1 MNKTTLILLCLLFS
15 IGKALAQPVNDNCGG
30 ATNIGTLPTPGL
42 CVSGLQNGAVT
53 TLNNQTTVA
62 STSPNPYVYLTACQG
77 GGDMTA
83 FALDTWYAFTAT
95 GSTVNVTITGFPGVQ
110 MALYSGTC
118 GNLLGRGCSI
128 SGTLNATQI
137 IIGQTYY
144 LQISGNTTTATDN
157 NFSIAIDNDI
167 DCNDCLLG
175 SSLTATPAPVNG
187 GYSPGQVVQFCFNVS
202 NYTEVNTN
210 WFHGV
215 QISLGP
221 GWTGV
226 ISNPTPANDCPVD
239 PPISGTP
246 FVNEGTGIWRWY
258 PNGVTSATTGIIWP
272 AGFYFDNSNVAG
284 TNAGNNFGDP
294 GNCGWTFCWSLTVAP
309 GCSNG
314 ANLNVTVNTT
324 GDGES
329 GSWSNLGCVDD
340 PSTIFSAIEL
350 CCEAIATNTGP
361 YCPGATIQ
369 LNGTGGGT
377 YSWTGPNGFTST
389 LPNPTLP
396 ATTAASGVY
405 TLSIN
410 NGGCIATSTT
420 TVVVNPLPA
429 VNAGNDVSVCQ
440 NLSTTLTA
448 TGASTYVWSPVITN
462 GIAFV
467 PTATT
472 TYTVTGTSAAG
483 CVNTDQV
490 IVTVNPLPTIVA
502 NNVSVCAT
510 GTVIVSAT
518 GGNTYSWSPS
528 TFLSAATGAS
538 VTFTPGI
545 TSNYTVTG
553 TNANGC
559 VNTDPVTVTVLA
571 NAPIN
576 AGADAAICIGATTT
590 LTASGGVSYTW
601 SPATGLS
608 ATTGPNV
615 TANPTAT
622 TTYTVVGTDASGC
635 VGTDQVVV
643 TVNPL
648 PTVNAGADQTL
659 CAGSTVT
666 LTATGTIAYTWS
678 PVITNG
684 VAFTPV
690 ATTTYTATGT
700 SAAGCV
706 NTDAVIVTVNPLPT
720 IVANDVSVCAAGTV
734 SVSATGGSTYTWSPA
749 TSLSAAS
756 GATVTFTPGVTTT
769 YTVTATDING
779 CVNTDPVTVTVL
791 ANAPINAGADAA
803 ICIGASTPLTA
814 TGGVTYAWSPA
825 TGLSSTSGSS
835 ITANPTATT
844 TYTVVGTDA
853 NGCTG
858 TDQVVV
864 TVNPLPVVNAGADQT
879 VCAGTSVTLNPTGA
893 TTYNWTP
900 TAINGVAFV
909 PTATTTYSVTGTT
922 LGCTATDDVVITVN
936 PLPIVNAGADQTL
949 CEGPN
954 VTLTATGAT
963 TYSWTPAVTNGV
975 AFTPTVGAT
984 TYTVVGTTNGCT
996 GTDQV
1001 LVTVNPLPIV
1011 NAGADQSVCQGATV
1025 TLTASGAST
1034 YTWSPTIT
1042 NGTAFTPALGT
1053 TTYSVTGT
1061 TADGCT
1067 GTDQAVVTV
1076 NPNPTPII
1084 QGPTTYCVG
1093 NDPVLSTSTTF
1104 NSYSWSSGVLTP
1116 TATVTEANNPITV
1129 TVTNAFGC
1137 SGTSPGFTVTQTSLI
1152 STTSTI
1158 AICQGQSSVIHG
1170 ITQTVSGIY
1179 SQPFV
1184 SIQGCDSVSNVT
1196 LVVNPLPT
1204 VNAGIDQ
1211 TVCTGTQTAL
1221 NATDAT
1227 TYTWSPAETNGIP
1240 FTQAIGSTTYTVTG
1254 TSAAGC
1260 VNTDQVVITV
1270 NPLPTV
1276 NAGLDQTICVGQTAT
1291 LTGAGANT
1299 YSWTAPVQNNVAFS
1313 PAGTTTYTVTGTDL
1327 NGCINTD
1334 QVLVTVNPLPTVNA
1348 GIDQAICIG
1357 QSVTLSGG
1365 GATTYTWTAPV
1376 QNGVPYAPTATA
1388 TYTATGTDI
1397 NGCVNTDQVVVT
1409 VNPLPTVNAGNDQA
1423 ICIGQAVTLSGG
1435 GAASYSW
1442 TAPVQNGVP
1451 FSPTTTTTYTAT
1463 GTSAAGCVNTDQ
1475 VVVTVNPLPTVNAGI
1490 DQTICIGQTVT
1501 LAGAGANSY
1510 SWTAPVQNNVAFS
1523 PSATTTY
1530 TVTGTSLAGCINTDQ
1545 VLVTVNPLPIVA
1557 AGNDVTIC
1565 VGATVTL
1572 SGGGAATYSWTA
1584 PVQNGVPFSPTTT
1597 ATYTVS
1603 GTSAAGCINTDQ
1615 VLVTVNPIPTV
1626 TAGNDVTICVGA
1638 SVTLSGG
1645 GATTYSWAPA
1655 VNNGIAFTPAV
1666 GTTTF
1671 TVTGTSAGCTNTDQV
1686 VVTVNPL
1693 PAISAGA
1700 DVAVCAGQQVT
1711 LNASGATNYSWS
1723 GGITNGFAFTPN
1735 STTIYTVTG
1744 TSAAGCIATDQVLV
1758 TVNPIPNVFA
1768 GNDVETCLDQTVVLT
1783 GSGAATY
1790 TWAPTVTNG
1799 VAFTP
1804 AAGLTTY
1811 TMTGTS
1817 AAGCTN
1823 TDQVLV
1829 TVNPNLNAAFIAS
1842 VTEGCTPLTVTF
1854 TNNTA
1859 NSFDCVWTMSDGTV
1873 LSGCT
1878 SVTNTFEQPG
1888 CYDISLTVTA
1898 ANGCV
1903 TSLTQPDLICVDA
1916 NPVASFIPSAW
1927 QISELDMNVDF
1938 NNTSDNATQY
1948 IWNFGDTSPLSSD
1961 ENPSHDYT
1969 GNEIGTYDV
1978 TLIAISP
1985 AGCTDTAYSTIQI
1998 YEEVIFYVPNTFTPD
2013 NDTYNPTFKPIFTS
2027 GYDPFDYS
2035 LYIYDRWGELIF
2047 ESHNTEI
2054 GWDGTYGSKQ
2064 EIDMVQDGT
2073 YTWKI
2078 EFKVTKNDERRMQV
2092 GHVNIIR

>member
-1 MNKTTLILLCLLFS
+1 MIINKTTLILFCLLFS
-15 IGKALAQPVNDNCGG
+15 LGNALAQPSNDNCGG
-30 ATNIGTLPTPGL
+30 ATNIGTLPTPGA
-42 CVSGLQNGAVT
+42 CIAGLQNGAVT

-62 STSPNPYVYLTACQG
+62 ATSPNPYVYQTACQG
-77 GGDMTA
+77 GGNMTT
-83 FALDTWYAFTAT
+83 FALDTWYVFTAT
-95 GSTVNVTITGFPGVQ
+95 GTTVNVVISGFPGVQ
-110 MALYSGTC
+110 MSIYSGPC
-118 GNLLGRGCSI
+118 GNLLGRGCSTN
-128 SGTLNATQI
+128 GTLNVTQI
-137 IIGQTYY
+137 IAGQTYY
-144 LQISGNTTTATDN
+144 LQVSGNTTTATDAS
-157 NFSIAIDNDI
+157 FSIAIDNDI

-175 SSLTATPAPVNG
+175 STLTATPAPVNG
-187 GYSPGQVVQFCFNVS
+187 GYAPGQVVNFCFNVT
-202 NYTEVNTN
+202 NFAEVNTN

-215 QISLGP
+215 QITMGP

-226 ISNPTPANDCPVD
+226 VSSPAPAADCPVD
-239 PPISGTP
+239 VTP
-246 FVNEGTGIWRWY
+246 GLGNAGAGAWAWY
-258 PNGVTSATTGIIWP
+258 PAGVTSSATNTVWP

-294 GNCGWTFCWSLTVAP
+294 GNCGWTFCWSQTVSA
-309 GCSNG
+309 GCVNG
-314 ANLNVTVNTT
+314 ANLNVNVTTT

-329 GSWSNLGCVDD
+329 GSWASLGCVDD
-340 PSTIFSAIEL
+340 PPTIFSAIVL
-350 CCEAIATNTGP
+350 CCSATATNTGP

-377 YSWTGPNGFTST
+377 YSWTGPNGFTSS
-389 LPNPTLP
+389 LQNPSLP

-410 NGGCIATSTT
+410 NGGCIATATT
-420 TVVVNPLPA
+420 TVLVNPLPT
-429 VNAGNDVSVCQ
+429 VNAGIDVAVCQ
-440 NLSTTLTA
+440 NQSTTLTA
-448 TGASTYVWSPVITN
+448 TGASTYTWSPVITN
-462 GIAFV
+462 GVAFV

-472 TYTVTGTSAAG
+472 TYNVTGTSAAG
-483 CVNTDQV
+483 CVNTYQV

-502 NNVSVCAT
+502 NNVSVCAS

-528 TFLSAATGAS
+528 TYLSAATGAS
-538 VTFTPGI
+538 VTFTPGV
-545 TSNYTVTG
+545 TTNYTVTG
-553 TNANGC
+553 TNINGC

-576 AGADAAICIGATTT
+576 AGADVAVCIGASTS
-590 LTASGGVSYTW
+590 LTATGGVTYTW

-608 ATTGPNV
+608 ATTGSTV

-622 TTYTVVGTDASGC
+622 TSYTVVGTDASGC
-635 VGTDQVVV
+635 IGTDQVVV

-648 PTVNAGADQTL
+648 PIVNAGADQTI
-659 CAGSTVT
+659 CAGSSVT
-666 LTATGTIAYTWS
+666 LTATGANTYTWS

-684 VAFTPV
+684 ISFVPAS
-690 ATTTYTATGT
+690 TTTYTVSGT
-700 SAAGCV
+700 SAAGCI
-706 NTDAVIVTVNPLPT
+706 NTDQVIITVNPLPT
-720 IVANDVSVCAAGTV
+720 IVANNVSVCASGTV
-734 SVSATGGSTYTWSPA
+734 SVSATGGSTYSWSPA
-749 TSLSAAS
+749 TSLSAAT

-769 YTVTATDING
+769 YTVTGTDING
-779 CVNTDPVTVTVL
+779 CINTDPVTVTVL

-803 ICIGASTPLTA
+803 ICIGASTPLAA
-814 TGGVTYAWSPA
+814 TGGLTYTWSPA
-825 TGLSSTSGSS
+825 TGLSATTGASV
-835 ITANPTATT
+835 TANPTITT
-844 TYTVVGTDA
+844 TYTVVGTDV

-879 VCAGTSVTLNPTGA
+879 VCAGTSVTLNATGA
-893 TTYNWTP
+893 TTYSWSPLAT
-900 TAINGVAFV
+900 NGVSFV
-909 PTATTTYSVTGTT
+909 PSATTTYTVSGTS
-922 LGCTATDDVVITVN
+922 LGCTATDQVIITVN

-949 CEGPN
+949 CQGPN

-963 TYSWTPAVTNGV
+963 TYTWTPTVTNGV

-1001 LVTVNPLPIV
+1001 IVTVNPLPIV
-1011 NAGADQSVCQGATV
+1011 NAGADQSICQGATV

-1034 YTWSPTIT
+1034 YTWTPTIS

-1061 TADGCT
+1061 TTAGCT
-1067 GTDQAVVTV
+1067 GTDQVVVTV

-1084 QGPTTYCVG
+1084 QGPTTYCPG
-1093 NDPVLSTSTTF
+1093 NDPTLSTSTTF
-1104 NSYSWSSGVLTP
+1104 TSYSWSSGVLTP
-1116 TATVTEANNPITV
+1116 TTTVTQANNPITV

-1137 SGTSPGFTVTQTSLI
+1137 SGTSPAFNVTQTVAI
-1152 STTSTI
+1152 STTSTVT
-1158 AICQGQSSVIHG
+1158 ICQGQSSVIHG
-1170 ITQTVSGIY
+1170 ISQTIAGVY
-1179 SQPFV
+1179 SQTFV
-1184 SIQGCDSVSNVT
+1184 SIQGCDSISNVT

-1211 TVCTGTQTAL
+1211 TVCTGTQTTL
-1221 NATDAT
+1221 NATGAS
-1227 TYTWSPAETNGIP
+1227 TYSWSPTATNGIP
-1240 FTQAIGSTTYTVTG
+1240 FTQATGSTTYTVTG

-1260 VNTDQVVITV
+1260 VNTDQVIITV

-1276 NAGLDQTICVGQTAT
+1276 NAGIDQTICIGQTAI

-1313 PAGTTTYTVTGTDL
+1313 PAGTTTYTVTGTDI
-1327 NGCINTD
+1327 NGCVNTD

-1365 GATTYTWTAPV
+1365 GASTYTWTAPI
-1376 QNGVPYAPTATA
+1376 QNGIPFSPTSTA
-1388 TYTATGTDI
+1388 TYTATGTSAL
-1397 NGCVNTDQVVVT
+1397 GCVNTDQVVVT
-1409 VNPLPTVNAGNDQA
+1409 VNPLPTVNAGVDQA
-1423 ICIGQAVTLSGG
+1423 ICIGQSVTLTGG
-1435 GAASYSW
+1435 GASTYTW

-1451 FSPTTTTTYTAT
+1451 FSPTTTATYTAT

-1475 VVVTVNPLPTVNAGI
+1475 VVVTVNPLPTVNAGL

-1501 LAGAGANSY
+1501 LAGAGANTY

-1530 TVTGTSLAGCINTDQ
+1530 TVTGTSLAGCISTDQ
-1545 VLVTVNPLPIVA
+1545 VLVTVNPLPTVN
-1557 AGNDVTIC
+1557 AGNDQTIC
-1565 VGATVTL
+1565 VGAAVTL
-1572 SGGGAATYSWTA
+1572 SGGGAATYAWTA

-1597 ATYTVS
+1597 ATYTVT

-1615 VLVTVNPIPTV
+1615 ILVTVNPIPTV

-1645 GATTYSWAPA
+1645 GAATYSWSPA

-1666 GTTTF
+1666 GTTTY
-1671 TVTGTSAGCTNTDQV
+1671 TVTGTSAAACTNTDQV

-1693 PAISAGA
+1693 PVVSAGA

-1711 LNASGATNYSWS
+1711 LNASGAANYSWS
-1723 GGITNGFAFTPN
+1723 GGITNGLAFTPN
-1735 STTIYTVTG
+1735 STTTYTVTG
-1744 TSAAGCIATDQVLV
+1744 TSAAGCVATDQVIV

-1768 GNDVETCLDQTVVLT
+1768 GNDVVTCPDQTVVLT

-1790 TWAPTVTNG
+1790 TWSPVITNG

-1804 AAGLTTY
+1804 AAGATTY
-1811 TMTGTS
+1811 TVTGTS

-1829 TVNPNLNAAFIAS
+1829 TVNANLNAAFSPS
-1842 VTEGCTPLTVTF
+1842 VTEGCAPLTVTF

-1888 CYDISLTVTA
+1888 CYDISLTVTS

-1916 NPVASFIPSAW
+1916 NPVASFMPSAW
-1927 QISELDMNVDF
+1927 QISELNMNVDF
-1938 NNTSDNATQY
+1938 NNTSVNATQY
-1948 IWNFGDTSPLSSD
+1948 IWNFGDTSPLSTE

-1978 TLIAISP
+1978 SLIAISP
-1985 AGCTDTAYSTIQI
+1985 AGCSDTAYSSIQI

-2013 NDTYNPTFKPIFTS
+2013 DDTYNPTFKPIFTS
-2027 GYDPFDYS
+2027 GYDPFDYT
-2035 LYIYDRWGELIF
+2035 LYIFDRWGEVIF

-2054 GWDGTYGSKQ
+2054 GWDGTYGSNQ
-2064 EIDMVQDGT
+2064 EIEMVQDGT

-2078 EFKVTKNDERRMQV
+2078 EFKVTKNDERRMEI
-2092 GHVNIIR
+2092 GHVNVIR

>member
-1 MNKTTLILLCLLFS
+1 MIMNKTTLILLCLLFS
-15 IGKALAQPVNDNCGG
+15 IGNALAQPINDNCGG
-30 ATNIGTLPTPGL
+30 ATNIGTLPTPGP

-77 GGDMTA
+77 SGDMTA

-128 SGTLNATQI
+128 NGTLNATQI

-258 PNGVTSATTGIIWP
+258 PNGVTSATTGITWP

-314 ANLNVTVNTT
+314 ENLNVTVNTT

-340 PSTIFSAIEL
+340 PPTIFSAIEL
-350 CCEAIATNTGP
+350 CCEALATNTGP

-429 VNAGNDVSVCQ
+429 VNAGNNVSVCQ

-462 GIAFV
+462 GVAFV
-467 PTATT
+467 PSATT

-528 TFLSAATGAS
+528 TYLSATTGAS

-545 TSNYTVTG
+545 TSNYTITG
-553 TNANGC
+553 TDINGC
-559 VNTDPVTVTVLA
+559 TNTDPVTVTVLA

-576 AGADAAICIGATTT
+576 AGTDVAICNGASTS
-590 LTASGGVSYTW
+590 LTATGGVTYTW

-608 ATTGPNV
+608 ATTGNTV

-635 VGTDQVVV
+635 IGTDQVVV

-648 PTVNAGADQTL
+648 PIVNAGVDQTV
-659 CAGSTVT
+659 CVGTAVT
-666 LTATGTIAYTWS
+666 LTATGATAYSWS
-678 PVITNG
+678 PTATNG
-684 VAFTPV
+684 VAFTP
-690 ATTTYTATGT
+690 
-700 SAAGCV
+700 
-706 NTDAVIVTVNPLPT
+706 
-720 IVANDVSVCAAGTV
+720 
-734 SVSATGGSTYTWSPA
+734 
-749 TSLSAAS
+749 AS
-756 GATVTFTPGVTTT
+756 TTT
-769 YTVTATDING
+769 YTVTG
-779 CVNTDPVTVTVL
+779 
-791 ANAPINAGADAA
+791 
-803 ICIGASTPLTA
+803 
-814 TGGVTYAWSPA
+814 
-825 TGLSSTSGSS
+825 
-835 ITANPTATT
+835 TT
-844 TYTVVGTDA
+844 L
-853 NGCTG
+853 GCTG
-858 TDQVVV
+858 TDQVIV

-879 VCAGTSVTLNPTGA
+879 
-893 TTYNWTP
+893 
-900 TAINGVAFV
+900 
-909 PTATTTYSVTGTT
+909 
-922 LGCTATDDVVITVN
+922 
-936 PLPIVNAGADQTL
+936 L
-949 CEGPN
+949 CQGPN

-963 TYSWTPAVTNGV
+963 TYTWTPTITNGV
-975 AFTPTVGAT
+975 AFTPTAGAT
-984 TYTVVGTTNGCT
+984 TYTVVGTSNGCT

-1001 LVTVNPLPIV
+1001 VVTVNAIPTV
-1011 NAGADQSVCQGATV
+1011 NAGADQSICQGATV
-1025 TLTASGAST
+1025 TLTATGASS
-1034 YTWSPTIT
+1034 YTWTPTIT
-1042 NGTAFTPALGT
+1042 NGTAFTPALGA

-1061 TADGCT
+1061 TAEGCT
-1067 GTDQAVVTV
+1067 GTDQLVLTV
-1076 NPNPTPII
+1076 NPTPAPII
-1084 QGPTTYCVG
+1084 QGPTTYCPG
-1093 NDPVLSTSTTF
+1093 NSPSLSTSVAFTNYT
-1104 NSYSWSSGVLTP
+1104 WSTGVG
-1116 TATVTEANNPITV
+1116 TATASVTQANNPITV
-1129 TVTNAFGC
+1129 TVTNSFGC
-1137 SGTSPGFTVTQTSLI
+1137 TGTSQAFNVTQTTAI
-1152 STTSTI
+1152 TTT
-1158 AICQGQSSVIHG
+1158 ATVTICQGQSSVIHG
-1170 ITQTVSGIY
+1170 ITQTVSNIY
-1179 SQPFV
+1179 TQTFV
-1184 SIQGCDSVSNVT
+1184 SVQGCDSISNVT

-1211 TVCTGTQTAL
+1211 TACTGTQITL
-1221 NATDAT
+1221 NATGAS
-1227 TYTWSPAETNGIP
+1227 TYSWSPVATNGIP
-1240 FTQAIGSTTYTVTG
+1240 FTQAIG
-1254 TSAAGC
+1254 
-1260 VNTDQVVITV
+1260 
-1270 NPLPTV
+1270 
-1276 NAGLDQTICVGQTAT
+1276 
-1291 LTGAGANT
+1291 
-1299 YSWTAPVQNNVAFS
+1299 
-1313 PAGTTTYTVTGTDL
+1313 
-1327 NGCINTD
+1327 
-1334 QVLVTVNPLPTVNA
+1334 
-1348 GIDQAICIG
+1348 
-1357 QSVTLSGG
+1357 
-1365 GATTYTWTAPV
+1365 
-1376 QNGVPYAPTATA
+1376 
-1388 TYTATGTDI
+1388 
-1397 NGCVNTDQVVVT
+1397 
-1409 VNPLPTVNAGNDQA
+1409 
-1423 ICIGQAVTLSGG
+1423 
-1435 GAASYSW
+1435 
-1442 TAPVQNGVP
+1442 
-1451 FSPTTTTTYTAT
+1451 TTTYTAT
-1463 GTSAAGCVNTDQ
+1463 GTSAEGCVNTDQ

-1545 VLVTVNPLPIVA
+1545 VLVTVNPLPTVA
-1557 AGNDVTIC
+1557 AGNDQTIC
-1565 VGATVTL
+1565 NGQAVTL
-1572 SGGGAATYSWTA
+1572 SGGGAATYTWTA

-1645 GATTYSWAPA
+1645 GATTYSWTPA

-1671 TVTGTSAGCTNTDQV
+1671 TLTGTSAGCTNTDQV

-1804 AAGLTTY
+1804 AVGVTTY
-1811 TMTGTS
+1811 TVTGTS

-1829 TVNPNLNAAFIAS
+1829 TVNATLNAAFIAS
-1842 VTEGCTPLTVTF
+1842 VTEGCAPLTVTF

-1903 TSLTQPDLICVDA
+1903 TSLTQPDLVCVDA

-1969 GNEIGTYDV
+1969 GNEIGIYDV
-1978 TLIAISP
+1978 TLIAFSP

-2047 ESHNTEI
+2047 ESHNTEV
-2054 GWDGTYGSKQ
+2054 GWNGTYGSNQ

-2078 EFKVTKNDERRMQV
+2078 EFKVTKNDERRMEV
-2092 GHVNIIR
+2092 GHVNVIR

>member
-1 MNKTTLILLCLLFS
+1 MILNRTTLLLLCLLFF
-15 IGKALAQPVNDNCGG
+15 IGNALAQPANDNCGG
-30 ATNIGTLPTPGL
+30 ATNIGTLPTPGA
-42 CVSGLQNGAVT
+42 CISGLQNGAVT

-62 STSPNPYVYLTACQG
+62 ATSPNPYVYQTGCQG

-83 FALDTWYAFTAT
+83 FALDTWYVFTAT
-95 GSTVNVTITGFPGVQ
+95 GTTVNIVITGFPGVQ
-110 MALYSGTC
+110 MSIYSGTC
-118 GNLLGRGCSI
+118 GNLLGRGCSTN
-128 SGTLNATQI
+128 GTLNVTQI
-137 IIGQTYY
+137 FVGQTYY
-144 LQISGNTTTATDN
+144 LQVSGNTTTATDN

-175 SSLTATPAPVNG
+175 STLTATPAPVNG
-187 GYSPGQVVQFCFNVS
+187 GYAPGQVVNFCFTVT

-215 QISLGP
+215 QITMGP

-226 ISNPTPANDCPVD
+226 VSSPAPAADCPFDV
-239 PPISGTP
+239 TP
-246 FVNEGTGIWRWY
+246 GTGNAGTGTWAWY
-258 PNGVTSATTGIIWP
+258 PTGVTSTASGIVWP

-284 TNAGNNFGDP
+284 TNAGNNYGDP
-294 GNCGWTFCWSLTVAP
+294 GNCGWTFCWSQTVSA
-309 GCSNG
+309 GCVNG
-314 ANLNVTVNTT
+314 ANLNVNVTTT

-329 GSWSNLGCVDD
+329 GSWASLGCVDD
-340 PSTIFSAIEL
+340 PPTIFSAIVL
-350 CCEAIATNTGP
+350 CCSATATNTGP

-377 YSWTGPNGFTST
+377 YSWTGPNGFTSS
-389 LPNPTLP
+389 LQNPTLP

-410 NGGCIATSTT
+410 NGGCIATATT
-420 TVVVNPLPA
+420 TVVVNPLPT
-429 VNAGNDVSVCQ
+429 VNAGNDVAVCQ
-440 NLSTTLTA
+440 NQSTTLTA
-448 TGASTYVWSPVITN
+448 TGASTYTWSPVITN
-462 GIAFV
+462 GVAFV

-502 NNVSVCAT
+502 NNVSVCT
-510 GTVIVSAT
+510 SGTVTVLAT

-528 TFLSAATGAS
+528 TYLSAATGAS
-538 VTFTPGI
+538 VTFTPGV
-545 TSNYTVTG
+545 TTNYTVTG
-553 TNANGC
+553 TNTNGC

-576 AGADAAICIGATTT
+576 AGADAAVCVGASTS
-590 LTASGGVSYTW
+590 LTATGGVTYTW

-608 ATTGPNV
+608 ATTGSTV

-622 TTYTVVGTDASGC
+622 TSYTVVGTDASGC
-635 VGTDQVVV
+635 IGTDQVVV

-648 PTVNAGADQTL
+648 PTVNAGTDQTV
-659 CAGSTVT
+659 CVGTPVT
-666 LTATGTIAYTWS
+666 LTATGATTYSWS
-678 PVITNG
+678 PAATNG
-684 VAFTPV
+684 VSFTPA
-690 ATTTYTATGT
+690 ATTTYTVTGT
-700 SAAGCV
+700 SAAGCI
-706 NTDAVIVTVNPLPT
+706 NTDQVIVTVNPLPT
-720 IVANDVSVCAAGTV
+720 IVANNVSVCTSGTV

-749 TSLSAAS
+749 TSLSAAT

-769 YTVTATDING
+769 YTVTGTSALGCIN
-779 CVNTDPVTVTVL
+779 NDPVTVTVL

-803 ICIGASTPLTA
+803 ICIGASTPLAA
-814 TGGVTYAWSPA
+814 TGGLTYTWSPA
-825 TGLSSTSGSS
+825 AGLSATTGASV
-835 ITANPTATT
+835 TANPTTTT
-844 TYTVVGTDA
+844 TYTVVGTDV

-858 TDQVVV
+858 TDQVIVTV
-864 TVNPLPVVNAGADQT
+864 NPLPLVNAGVDQTVCAGVSVTLNATGATSFSWSPAAANGISFVPAVTTTYTVTGTSLGCTATDQVIITVNPLPVVNAG
-879 VCAGTSVTLNPTGA
+879 V
-893 TTYNWTP
+893 
-900 TAINGVAFV
+900 
-909 PTATTTYSVTGTT
+909 
-922 LGCTATDDVVITVN
+922 
-936 PLPIVNAGADQTL
+936 DQTL

-963 TYSWTPAVTNGV
+963 TYTWTPTLTNGV
-975 AFTPTVGAT
+975 AFVPSIGAT

-1001 LVTVNPLPIV
+1001 VVTVNPLPIV
-1011 NAGADQSVCQGATV
+1011 NAGTDQSVCQGETV
-1025 TLTASGAST
+1025 TLTATGAAT
-1034 YTWSPTIT
+1034 YTWTPTIT
-1042 NGTAFTPALGT
+1042 NNTPFTPALGT

-1061 TADGCT
+1061 TAAGCT
-1067 GTDQAVVTV
+1067 GTDQVVVTV

-1093 NDPVLSTSTTF
+1093 NDPILSTSTTF
-1104 NSYSWSSGVLTP
+1104 DSYSWSSGVSTP
-1116 TATVTEANNPITV
+1116 TATVTQANNPITV
-1129 TVTNAFGC
+1129 SVTNAFGC
-1137 SGTSPGFTVTQTSLI
+1137 IGTSPAFTVTQTSAI
-1152 STTSTI
+1152 SSTSTV

-1170 ITQTVSGIY
+1170 ITQTVAGVY
-1179 SQPFV
+1179 SETFV
-1184 SIQGCDSVSNVT
+1184 SIQGCDSISNVT

-1211 TVCTGTQTAL
+1211 TVCTGSQTTL
-1221 NATDAT
+1221 NGTGAA
-1227 TYTWSPAETNGIP
+1227 TYTWSPAATNGIP

-1254 TSAAGC
+1254 TSGNGC
-1260 VNTDQVVITV
+1260 INTDQVVITV

-1276 NAGLDQTICVGQTAT
+1276 NAGLDQTICIGETVT
-1291 LTGAGANT
+1291 LAGAGANT
-1299 YSWTAPVQNNVAFS
+1299 YTWTAPVQNNVAFA
-1313 PAGTTTYTVTGTDL
+1313 PAGTATYTATGTDI

-1348 GIDQAICIG
+1348 GADQAICIG
-1357 QSVTLSGG
+1357 QIVTLSGG
-1365 GATTYTWTAPV
+1365 GAATYTWTAPV
-1376 QNGVPYAPTATA
+1376 QNSVSFAPTATA

-1423 ICIGQAVTLSGG
+1423 ICIGQSVTLTGG
-1435 GAASYSW
+1435 GAFTYTW
-1442 TAPVQNGVP
+1442 TAPVQNGIS
-1451 FSPTTTTTYTAT
+1451 FSPTATATYTLT

-1475 VVVTVNPLPTVNAGI
+1475 VVVTVNPLPTVDAGL

-1501 LAGAGANSY
+1501 LAGAGANTY

-1523 PSATTTY
+1523 PSTTTTY
-1530 TVTGTSLAGCINTDQ
+1530 TVTGTSLAGCTNTDQ
-1545 VLVTVNPLPIVA
+1545 VLVTVNPLPTVA

-1565 VGATVTL
+1565 SGATVTL
-1572 SGGGAATYSWTA
+1572 SGGGAATYTWTA

-1597 ATYTVS
+1597 ATFTVS

-1638 SVTLSGG
+1638 AVTLSGG
-1645 GATTYSWAPA
+1645 GATTYSWSPA
-1655 VNNGIAFTPAV
+1655 VNNGIAFTPAA
-1666 GTTTF
+1666 GTTTY

-1693 PAISAGA
+1693 PILSAGT

-1711 LNASGATNYSWS
+1711 LNASGAVNYSWS
-1723 GGITNGFAFTPN
+1723 GGITNGLAFTPN
-1735 STTIYTVTG
+1735 STTTYTVTG
-1744 TSAAGCIATDQVLV
+1744 TSAAGCVATDQVLV

-1768 GNDVETCLDQTVVLT
+1768 GNDVVTCPDQTVVLT

-1790 TWAPTVTNG
+1790 TWSPTVTNG

-1804 AAGLTTY
+1804 TAGATTY
-1811 TMTGTS
+1811 TVTGTS

-1829 TVNPNLNAAFIAS
+1829 TVNANLTAAFSPS
-1842 VTEGCTPLTVTF
+1842 VTEGCAPLTVTF

-1859 NSFDCVWTMSDGTV
+1859 NSFDCIWTMSDGTV
-1873 LSGCT
+1873 LTGCT

-1888 CYDISLTVTA
+1888 CYDISLTVTS

-1916 NPVASFIPSAW
+1916 NPVASFIPSAG
-1927 QISELDMNVDF
+1927 QISELNMNVDF

-1948 IWNFGDTSPLSSD
+1948 IWNFGDTSPLTTE

-1969 GNEIGTYDV
+1969 GNEIGIYDV

-2013 NDTYNPTFKPIFTS
+2013 DNTYNPIFKPIFTS
-2027 GYDPFDYS
+2027 GYDPFDYG
-2035 LYIYDRWGELIF
+2035 LYIYNRWGEIIF

-2054 GWDGTYGSKQ
+2054 GWDGTYGSNQ

-2078 EFKVTKNDERRMQV
+2078 EFKVSKNDERRMEV
-2092 GHVNIIR
+2092 GHVNVIR